1 MAAPDLVLLHPPS
14 VLDFRKRTM
23 LLGPVSDLIPSTPV
37 FEMYPIGFIT
47 IASHLESKGYSVRI
61 ANIATRMLAS
71 PRFDPERFVK
81 SLDASAFGIDL
92 HWMPHVQGS
101 LELAK
106 MVKRH
111 HPETPVVMGGFSASY
126 YHEELMRDH
135 PEVDYVLR
143 GDSTE
148 TPFEQLMDSI
158 TKDRSPDAIPNL
170 TWRKDGRVIV
180 NPLTHVPKDLDH
192 IDMDYGLI
200 IRKVLRYRD
209 LEGHLPYK
217 NWKSNPMSIAVSVR
231 GCTHNC
237 VNCAGSCDSFRN
249 NFGRDK
255 PAFRSPKLLAEDIAR
270 AEEYVKG
277 ATFIV
282 GDVRQPGMAYASE
295 FLAAL
300 KEHGIKNEVVFE
312 LFSEA
317 DKEFAETVSHSVDRF
332 SVQMSPETHD
342 ERVRAAQGKHYTN
355 SGLEKSAENFLAAG
369 CGRFDL
375 FYMIGLPLQTRES
388 VDDTV
393 RYTQTLY
400 KRFKGKNLFPF
411 ISPLAPFLDP
421 GGNAFENPERH
432 GFILFASSLQD
443 HLRLATMP
451 SWKYVLNYETKW
463 LSRSAIVEATYSAG
477 LGMNAIKKSMGL
489 VSADV
494 ADRTQRRIEAA
505 KELSDKIDLI
515 VGKNIASEKE
525 LDSLRDAAARL
536 SESTVCEKE
545 ELDWSDNSIYA
556 SFPRMVGALLR
567 RK

>member
-1 MAAPDLVLLHPPS
+1 
-14 VLDFRKRTM
+14 
-23 LLGPVSDLIPSTPV
+23 
-37 FEMYPIGFIT
+37 
-47 IASHLESKGYSVRI
+47 
-61 ANIATRMLAS
+61 MLAS
-71 PRFDPERFVK
+71 QRFDPERFVK

-92 HWMPHVQGS
+92 HWMPHVQGA

-111 HPETPVVMGGFSASY
+111 HPDTPVVMGGFSASY
-126 YHEELMRDH
+126 YHEELLKDH

-148 TPFEQLMDSI
+148 TPFELLMDSI
-158 TKDRSPDAIPNL
+158 TKNRSPEDIPNL
-170 TWRKDGRVIV
+170 TWRSGGQVKA

-282 GDVRQPGMAYASE
+282 GDVRQPGRAYASE

-300 KEHGIKNEVVFE
+300 KEHGIKNEVVIE

-317 DKEFAETVSHSVDRF
+317 D
-332 SVQMSPETHD
+332 
-342 ERVRAAQGKHYTN
+342 
-355 SGLEKSAENFLAAG
+355 
-369 CGRFDL
+369 
-375 FYMIGLPLQTRES
+375 
-388 VDDTV
+388 
-393 RYTQTLY
+393 
-400 KRFKGKNLFPF
+400 
-411 ISPLAPFLDP
+411 
-421 GGNAFENPERH
+421 
-432 GFILFASSLQD
+432 
-443 HLRLATMP
+443 
-451 SWKYVLNYETKW
+451 
-463 LSRSAIVEATYSAG
+463 
-477 LGMNAIKKSMGL
+477 
-489 VSADV
+489 
-494 ADRTQRRIEAA
+494 
-505 KELSDKIDLI
+505 
-515 VGKNIASEKE
+515 
-525 LDSLRDAAARL
+525 
-536 SESTVCEKE
+536 
-545 ELDWSDNSIYA
+545 
-556 SFPRMVGALLR
+556 
-567 RK
+567 